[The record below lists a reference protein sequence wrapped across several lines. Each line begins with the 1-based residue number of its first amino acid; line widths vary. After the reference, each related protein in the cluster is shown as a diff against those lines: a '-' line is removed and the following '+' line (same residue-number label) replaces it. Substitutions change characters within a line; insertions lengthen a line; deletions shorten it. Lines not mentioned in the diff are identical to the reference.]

1 MKTPNPLIS
10 TGTEVVEMLK
20 TKLKSVLF
28 KIISDLE
35 KNPKKLMN
43 KARKSVQDLNK
54 KFNNTDE
61 QFGKEIEI
69 LKENSNL

>member
-1 MKTPNPLIS
+1 MKTPNPLIT

-35 KNPKKLMN
+35 ENPKKLMN